1 MVGELRAQ
9 ITEAMKNYLRQHEAV
24 ALSAVRML
32 LAAIKQQ
39 EIDQQIVASDVQIL
53 EVIDKLIRE
62 RRDSVVEYR
71 KAGRADLVERE
82 EAEIKVLQQFLPEPL
97 SDAELVAVIKAAMEE
112 VCAQSLRDMSKV
124 IGIVR
129 PKILGRANMTEV
141 SAKIKSLLSV

>member
-97 SDAELVAVIKAAMEE
+97 SDAELVAVIKAAIEE

>member
-1 MVGELRAQ
+1 MAGELRAQ

-39 EIDQQIVASDVQIL
+39 EIDQQISLSDVQIL
-53 EVIDKLIRE
+53 GVIDKLIRE
-62 RRDSVVEYR
+62 RRDSIAEYR
-71 KAGRADLVERE
+71 KGNRTDLIERE

-97 SDAELVAVIKAAMEE
+97 NDAELIAIIRDAMEE
-112 VCAQSLRDMSKV
+112 THARSLRDMSKV

-129 PKILGRANMTEV
+129 PKVLGRADMTEV